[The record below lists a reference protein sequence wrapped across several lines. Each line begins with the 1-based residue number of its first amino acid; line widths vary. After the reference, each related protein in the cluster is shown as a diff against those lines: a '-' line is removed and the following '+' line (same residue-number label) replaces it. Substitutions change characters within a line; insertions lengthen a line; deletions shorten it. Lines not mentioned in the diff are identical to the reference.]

1 MKYYFDKSIY
11 NKLHESV
18 DTVKDNYILKIYDP
32 SILEDKQ
39 YIRDNKDIIF
49 NFLNDGYK
57 YAKLGNYCG
66 CTSAKSLAKN
76 INKIKIAYLDNIIIA
91 ISIYTG
97 YQGGYKCVGITAT
110 TNMQYRKIGVI
121 AVKDIIREDTQLYKD
136 FYWCECSDTLEYL
149 YKKYNGIPI
158 PNEYIE
164 YFIGN
169 KFETKKDDGYHFT
182 VNYKV
187 YDPETNNNL
196 YKPIDKIIYGFNSKE
211 TYDKII
217 SDINSSIYRQI
228 KFINN
233 NVSESSPIGL
243 KRDNYQ
249 AAHDII
255 YVFYNELCNGIN
267 EFTEDLIKILK
278 DSINLLEKYNKENS
292 DNNRYDKFDTAIYN
306 GNDIL
311 SSIDILKLHK
321 F

>member
-1 MKYYFDKSIY
+1 MKHYFDNSIY
-11 NKLHESV
+11 KKLHESI
-18 DTVKDNYILKIYDP
+18 DNINDNYILKIYDP
-32 SILEDKQ
+32 KNIEDKQ
-39 YIRDNKDIIF
+39 YIRENKDVIF
-49 NFLNDGYK
+49 NFLNDGYR
-57 YAKLGNYCG
+57 YVKLGNYCG
-66 CTSAKSLAKN
+66 CTSAKSLVKN
-76 INKIKIAYLDNIIIA
+76 VNKVKIAYINNIIIA

-97 YQGGYKCVGITAT
+97 YQSGYKCVGITAT
-110 TNMQYRKIGVI
+110 TDVNYRKIGVN
-121 AVKDIIREDTQLYKD
+121 AVKDIIKDDIQLYKE
-136 FYWCECSDTLEYL
+136 FYWCECSDSLEHL

-169 KFETKKDDGYHFT
+169 KFELKKEDGYHFT

-187 YDPETNNNL
+187 YDPETNDTL

-233 NVSESSPIGL
+233 NISESSPIGL
-243 KRDNYQ
+243 RRDKFQ

-267 EFTEDLIKILK
+267 EFTVDLIKILK
-278 DSINLLEKYNKENS
+278 GSVILLENYNAENH

-306 GNDIL
+306 GKDIL
-311 SSIDILKLHK
+311 CSIDILKIHK